1 MIIVEQGKVVEVCA
15 EPGQFTYDASTE
27 PSIFAGSL
35 GEGIH
40 RTFDTVKKRFTFWRR
55 YRQRPES
62 LLFLIQKE
70 LVDNKFGT
78 ANPIP
83 FRVVDRNIGLD
94 IDVSVRCNGVYSYK
108 IVDPLL
114 FLYKCVRKC

>member
-1 MIIVEQGKVVEVCA
+1 MA
-15 EPGQFTYDASTE
+15 A
-27 PSIFAGSL
+27 
-35 GEGIH
+35 
-40 RTFDTVKKRFTFWRR
+40 
-55 YRQRPES
+55 
-62 LLFLIQKE
+62 IQAKTRGFINFNTKE

-114 FLYKCVRKC
+114 FIQCVRKC